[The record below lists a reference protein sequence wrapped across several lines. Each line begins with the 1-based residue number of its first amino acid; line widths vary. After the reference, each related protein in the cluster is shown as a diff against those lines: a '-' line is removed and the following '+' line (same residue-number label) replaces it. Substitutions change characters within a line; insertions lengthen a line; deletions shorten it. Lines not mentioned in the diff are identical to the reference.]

1 MEIMDALG
9 MLYIYIWEWHI
20 KLAGVLYVSDIVGR
34 VREIDVGNVD
44 WMELVQVQVW
54 KFVLAVVQL
63 WVLVQEI

>member
-1 MEIMDALG
+1 
-9 MLYIYIWEWHI
+9 
-20 KLAGVLYVSDIVGR
+20 VSDIVGR

-63 WVLVQEI
+63 

>member
-1 MEIMDALG
+1 
-9 MLYIYIWEWHI
+9 
-20 KLAGVLYVSDIVGR
+20 
-34 VREIDVGNVD
+34 VD